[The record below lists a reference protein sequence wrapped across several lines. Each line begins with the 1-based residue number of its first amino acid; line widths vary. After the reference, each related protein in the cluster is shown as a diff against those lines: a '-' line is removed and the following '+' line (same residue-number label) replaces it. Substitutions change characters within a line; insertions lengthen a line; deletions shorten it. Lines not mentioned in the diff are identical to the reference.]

1 MRGTPNGLYSH
12 VWIWFEIVFRHARQ
26 FGRIGNQDGQ
36 SDIRWR
42 SREEVTKR
50 PRYILLGRG
59 ERMSPTRNETYVKN
73 GFYGGG
79 IAQAGAHGAK
89 DGVLDGPG
97 GECLAIGFGCHSL
110 QTIYTICAL
119 RMAAT
124 SGLCSRGGS
133 TRTMWT
139 GCVKNGSRAAA
150 TTPPSEA
157 PTTM

>member
-50 PRYILLGRG
+50 PRYVLLGRG

-97 GECLAIGFGCHSL
+97 GECLAIGFGCQLIADHL
-110 QTIYTICAL
+110 HDL
-119 RMAAT
+119 RFAHG
-124 SGLCSRGGS
+124 SDLGGLFEGWVDEDDVDRMCKE
-133 TRTMWT
+133 W
-139 GCVKNGSRAAA
+139 
-150 TTPPSEA
+150 E
-157 PTTM
+157 